1 MTKLLEKAIAYLQ
14 RLEPAVQDELAQN
27 ILEDSLLELS
37 DAERSD
43 IATKVAEAEADFRS
57 GRFTENDETF
67 WSARL
72 AHASRANT
80 A

>member
-27 ILEDSLLELS
+27 ILEDSLIDLS

-43 IATKVAEAEADFRS
+43 IAAKIAEAEADFRS
-57 GRFTENDETF
+57 GRFAENDDAF

-72 AHASRANT
+72 ARASRAKT